1 MIEQLKQAQQ
11 KMEAMKQRL
20 DNITVSGSVEGGKIN
35 VELTASRKI
44 KNIHIADELMQDKD
58 ELIDLLSIALNRA
71 LDSADKANEAEQ
83 SAAAR
88 EMMGNMGGLASL
100 FGKK

>member
-20 DNITVSGSVEGGKIN
+20 DNITVSGSIEGVNI
-35 VELTASRKI
+35 ELTASRKI
-44 KNIHIADELMQDKD
+44 KNIQIADELLQDK
-58 ELIDLLSIALNRA
+58 EQLIDLLSIALNRA
-71 LDSADKANEAEQ
+71 LESAEKANEAEQ

-100 FGKK
+100 FGK